1 MRSQQVEPLDVGSP
15 VEVESAL
22 VKDGPD
28 SLERRLLE
36 VPRAPRRVAPHGEH
50 LSTPRE
56 DVTAVV
62 LAVPRFNPRRA
73 ETRRHAQHAGANG
86 RKRREPHDV
95 AVRVE
100 DAGPAVIERAG
111 HDRRLLELEVRP
123 DGQLAPPL
131 ALHPVAAE
139 CFVTGEARRVDD
151 RVNLLFSRPVARDR
165 VRAHVDFSRRVEA
178 MQRPQEQLELPE
190 RRLRGQGRERVVA
203 VRLFCGPAERVPA
216 RRRHDEGK
224 GGPSQPHPETATCG
238 GRFWGSR
245 RTNRQRRRCPAP
257 VRAAVLREIF

>member
-1 MRSQQVEPLDVGSP
+1 M
-15 VEVESAL
+15 
-22 VKDGPD
+22 
-28 SLERRLLE
+28 
-36 VPRAPRRVAPHGEH
+36 
-50 LSTPRE
+50 
-56 DVTAVV
+56 
-62 LAVPRFNPRRA
+62 
-73 ETRRHAQHAGANG
+73 
-86 RKRREPHDV
+86 
-95 AVRVE
+95 
-100 DAGPAVIERAG
+100 
-111 HDRRLLELEVRP
+111 RP

-151 RVNLLFSRPVARDR
+151 RVDLLLSRPVARDR

-216 RRRHDEGK
+216 RRRHDEDK
-224 GGPSQPHPETATCG
+224 GRPSQPHPETATGG

-245 RTNRQRRRCPAP
+245 RTNRQRRRIPAP
-257 VRAAVLREIF
+257 VRAAVLREMLRGKGPSTYVVQLTHGVPWYRIGIQYTARLAQFCLLQGKRLPSILDCSRAIQPDSTV